1 MLVKTYGCAVY
12 GIEAIPITIE
22 TNLGKG
28 INFFLVGLP
37 DSAIKESHQRIKA
50 AFTNSDYKFPQREI
64 THQHGAR
71 QIFAKKVSA
80 YDLTIAVGIL
90 SASEQIINDEIDK
103 YIIMGELSL
112 DGGLQPIRGA
122 LSIAIKARDMG
133 YKGFILPKQNANE
146 AAIVE
151 GIDIIGCENIQEV
164 VDHFNGSK
172 CIAPSKFVHTEN
184 EK

>member
-1 MLVKTYGCAVY
+1 MKLTS
-12 GIEAIPITIE
+12 T
-22 TNLGKG
+22 
-28 INFFLVGLP
+28 
-37 DSAIKESHQRIKA
+37 SSW
-50 AFTNSDYKFPQREI
+50 
-64 THQHGAR
+64 
-71 QIFAKKVSA
+71 VSFRWME
-80 YDLTIAVGIL
+80 VC
-90 SASEQIINDEIDK
+90 K
-103 YIIMGELSL
+103 
-112 DGGLQPIRGA
+112 PIRGA

-184 EK
+184 ENNALNYLIDFADVKGQEHVKRALEIAAAGGHNILLVGPPGSGKNNVGKKTSYYSSTADN